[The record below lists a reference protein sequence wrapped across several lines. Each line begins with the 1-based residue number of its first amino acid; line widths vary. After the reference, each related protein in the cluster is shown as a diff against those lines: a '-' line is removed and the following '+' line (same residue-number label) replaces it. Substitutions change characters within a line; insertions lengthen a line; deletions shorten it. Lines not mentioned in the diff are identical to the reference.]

1 MDYFSN
7 PIPQIAEG
15 LLTGANFGFKLR
27 QARQQEQEFRTRQAL
42 EQQRMSIDD
51 IRNQMMLQ
59 QNARP
64 VSDYG
69 TVPEQVAPVPPS
81 PTISLDGTTI
91 RQGTVAAPGYT
102 GERKARGADTVTYRS
117 PITGQSRKWEL
128 KSPEEQQQEALA
140 LETLKKRIGMTRFP
154 RTPEQ
159 QAQGQPSELWIPD
172 QSVPGFLTEE
182 AQNRPLTGLP
192 QEIQDRFGGM
202 TFRLRDLPSIIS
214 TMNAIT
220 NQHAQDVRNQAN
232 ITSREGIATKAEEGR
247 NKRAQESNVTRIQ
260 AAKISKT
267 PATELSPAQKQ
278 AQERNN
284 QSRRDAVQR
293 EIDSIQREQGPLYK
307 RQVQLG
313 QEMEDPNL
321 APADLLKKKAEYAG
335 NQNRID
341 MLQSQKASAVARGRM
356 IGGPTDSGQQVAP
369 ASQTQETAPTGTGG
383 GPVTLQLPDGKTQ
396 IEFKDE
402 EGLQRYLKDHGMTV
416 QR

>member
-102 GERKARGADTVTYRS
+102 GERKARAADTVTYRS
-117 PITGQSRKWEL
+117 PVSGQTRKWEL
-128 KSPEEQQQEALA
+128 KTPEEQQQEALA

-182 AQNRPLTGLP
+182 AQNRPLAGLP
-192 QEIQDRFGGM
+192 QEIQDKFGGM
-202 TFRLRDLPSIIS
+202 NFRLRDLPSIMT
-214 TMNAIT
+214 TMNAIY
-220 NQHAQDVRNQAN
+220 NQRAQDQRVEKQ
-232 ITSREGIATKAEEGR
+232 IAGRKDVETTRQTAEDKRAAER
-247 NKRAQESNVTRIQ
+247 NKTTIE
-260 AAKISKT
+260 AAKIRRT
-267 PATELSPAQKQ
+267 PTTELTPYQKDIR
-278 AQERNN
+278 ERRF
-284 QSRRDAVQR
+284 QMRRDAVQK
-293 EIDSIQREQGPLYK
+293 EIEDIQRRQGPIYK
-307 RQVQLG
+307 RQTQIGELLS
-313 QEMEDPNL
+313 DPDIS
-321 APADLLKKKAEYAG
+321 AAERLKLTAEYSG
-335 NQNRID
+335 NENQLNMMQD
-341 MLQSQKASAVARGRM
+341 QKARASARGRL
-356 IGGPTDSGQQVAP
+356 IGSPADPDAAP
-369 ASQTQETAPTGTGG
+369 PEQAAPDGGGG
-383 GPVTLQLPDGKTQ
+383 GPIRFVLPDGKTE
-396 IEFKDE
+396 IHFDSDE
-402 EGLQRYLKDHGMTV
+402 GFQRYLKDHPELQV
-416 QR
+416 KR